1 MDLAAHGVGRS
12 HEGVSGRSRVPRLAT
27 LPRSV
32 IPPLDAAF
40 YPADPRYAVYR
51 VYFEFIHRV
60 AAGLLALGT
69 VAFVVV
75 GWRHGMRRRATALVA
90 ILSLQI
96 GMGAVTV
103 WLRNAPITVVV
114 HLALALSFLAVL
126 IASARSFGLRLSR
139 EAPPSH
145 MARLYRAWLV
155 LVGMQL
161 LLGGVVSSRPSDSHA
176 PISHCA
182 MGSQFPYIGTEPIA
196 WQMAH
201 RISRI
206 CGVPCGAGS
215 PGRLAH
221 ASDKSAREGYCD
233 RIGRGSHRTDPS
245 RWIQRLVSDSTRRQR
260 DSPCM
265 RRSSICSGRER
276 ATS

>member
-1 MDLAAHGVGRS
+1 MALGALTRASQAGVACPDWPLCHGQI
-12 HEGVSGRSRVPRLAT
+12 
-27 LPRSV
+27 

-161 LLGGVVSSRPSDSHA
+161 LLGGVVSSRSIGLACADFPLCNGF
-176 PISHCA
+176 PI
-182 MGSQFPYIGTEPIA
+182 PVYWTEPIA

-201 RISRI
+201 RIVGYAVFLVALGLLAASRMQATNPRERAI
-206 CGVPCGAGS
+206 AIGLVAGVTAQILLGGFNVWFRIPPAVS
-215 PGRLAH
+215 ATHLAC
-221 ASDKSAREGYCD
+221 AVLLFA
-233 RIGRGSHRTDPS
+233 
-245 RWIQRLVSDSTRRQR
+245 VAV
-260 DSPCM
+260 
-265 RRSSICSGRER
+265 ER